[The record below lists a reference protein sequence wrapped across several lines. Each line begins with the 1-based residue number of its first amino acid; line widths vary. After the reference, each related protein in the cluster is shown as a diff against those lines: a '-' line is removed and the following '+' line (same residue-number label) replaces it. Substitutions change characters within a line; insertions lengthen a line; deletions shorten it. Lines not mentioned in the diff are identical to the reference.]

1 MSNNLSPG
9 QKSSV
14 IVSPFTGNSSFYLF
28 ICGFIRNKVEKH
40 WNICIRKNYDFQKH
54 LMILFIC
61 KCWYLCDMKNNRKD
75 ALQILYHKNQLMRDR
90 SQEFSD
96 SMRDLRRRSYPAGD
110 VFKKAI
116 FFICLFFFCLFLISL
131 FFQIF
136 NQCSLT
142 HLQLNEFASKLKGW
156 TTEFACADN
165 LQFIFQ
171 NKQNQ
176 RGEKRTEI
184 RSSLKRNKRVKTN
197 ILNKL
202 ELLH

>member
-14 IVSPFTGNSSFYLF
+14 IVSPFTGNSSFCLF

-110 VFKKAI
+110 IFKKAI
-116 FFICLFFFCLFLISL
+116 FFICLFFFWSL
-131 FFQIF
+131 FNFFVFSDI
-136 NQCSLT
+136 
-142 HLQLNEFASKLKGW
+142 
-156 TTEFACADN
+156 
-165 LQFIFQ
+165 
-171 NKQNQ
+171 
-176 RGEKRTEI
+176 
-184 RSSLKRNKRVKTN
+184 
-197 ILNKL
+197 
-202 ELLH
+202 